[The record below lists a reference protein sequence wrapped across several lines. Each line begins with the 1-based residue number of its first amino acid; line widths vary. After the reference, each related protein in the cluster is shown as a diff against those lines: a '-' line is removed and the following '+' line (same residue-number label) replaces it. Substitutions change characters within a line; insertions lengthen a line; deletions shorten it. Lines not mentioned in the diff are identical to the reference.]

1 MKIELGSLD
10 SRILT
15 DLKFVGHKA
24 QHLGFKAYLV
34 GGVVRDL
41 LLGQRSLDWDIV
53 VEGEAI
59 VLAKALVLGVETR
72 LVAHAQFGT
81 ATLNFPDG
89 NVMDLVSAR
98 SEHYPHPGALPVVKK
113 GTLKEDLFR
122 RDFTINAL
130 AVSLSPDS
138 FGELQDFYGG
148 YEDLRNKKI
157 RVLHEKSFVDDP
169 TRILRALR
177 FASRFNFK
185 LEAKTLQFL
194 KDALAVQAPSTVK
207 APRYFAEFRKI
218 FSEKSPLA
226 CLKRLAHL
234 GALDFVAPGF
244 VVDWKLF
251 LRLEKRVRLLEKT
264 DFYSS
269 KDWSG
274 IFLLA
279 FFAHAGEEKLKHYVK
294 HFHLT
299 KEERLRLFSL
309 GEIPAI
315 VSQLKVLDLA
325 ASDIYEILDPL
336 ELEIIYFIRM
346 TTSVNMVGLRAQ
358 KFLQKWRMVSL
369 EITGEDLKK
378 LGVLPGRQM
387 GALLRRVLLEKIDGK
402 IKNHKDEIIFAKRLM
417 LAP

>member
-1 MKIELGSLD
+1 MKIELGGLD

-15 DLKFVGHKA
+15 DLKSVGHKA
-24 QHLGFKAYLV
+24 QQLGFKAYLV

-41 LLGQRSLDWDIV
+41 LLGQKSLDWDIV

-59 VLAKALVLGVETR
+59 VLAKAFVLGIETR

-81 ATLNFPDG
+81 ATLNFADG

-113 GTLKEDLFR
+113 GILREDLFR

-130 AVSLSPDS
+130 AVSLNPDS

-148 YEDLRNKKI
+148 YDDLKNKKI

-177 FASRFNFK
+177 FASRFDFK

-194 KDALAVQAPSTVK
+194 KDALAVQAPLTVK

-218 FSEKSPLA
+218 FSEKCPLV

-234 GALDFVAPGF
+234 GALDFITPGF
-244 VVDWKLF
+244 VADWKLL
-251 LRLEKRVRLLEKT
+251 LRLQKRVRLLEKT
-264 DFYSS
+264 DFYFA

-274 IFLLA
+274 VFLLA
-279 FFAHAGEEKLKHYVK
+279 FFARASQDQMKHYVK
-294 HFHLT
+294 NFHLT

-309 GEIPAI
+309 DEIPSI
-315 VSQLKVLDLA
+315 VRQLKVSDLA